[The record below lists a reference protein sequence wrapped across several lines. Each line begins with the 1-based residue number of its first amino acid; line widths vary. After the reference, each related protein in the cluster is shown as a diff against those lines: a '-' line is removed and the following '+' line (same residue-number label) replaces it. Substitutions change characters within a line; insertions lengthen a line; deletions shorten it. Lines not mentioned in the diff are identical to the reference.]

1 MRRNFFFIF
10 ATLLATGCGQE
21 SGNDIA
27 KWGGLVINEIAA
39 HDQTTD
45 AHSWVEL
52 LNTGAESV
60 DLSGT
65 GLYLSD
71 QYFDQKCIYVAP
83 EGTTLGAGE
92 RLVLSTEDE
101 TLLTGMASDSDFTL
115 KLSVGA
121 SGKAIDLFSRSA
133 AFGSQQESPVQAARG
148 SYQRI
153 PDGGA
158 QWRNLTY
165 SSKGAENVV
174 FSLDGTVRA
183 GVWVWSSHIPSLMA
197 DDCAEL
203 KSLKAKG
210 YDHVILNYAA
220 FNQSSK
226 KSTTAFLEAAESEGL
241 AVHAWIQC
249 FYNGSWINPIDD
261 ENNRYKD
268 EVFERIVSNAKSCI
282 EDYGV
287 KGIHLD
293 YIRFGGTAP
302 KHNPS
307 AEVNAVGAVT
317 RCCRELRE
325 LCDSYDEGLVTSAAL
340 MPDET
345 RDGYWYGQNVDKMG
359 EYIHVLM
366 PMIYRYSYG
375 YSDAACQKVAERI
388 AGNTGGAEC
397 WAGTTTYTGNDSG
410 VSPMD
415 AEGILKDCNVYK
427 GTNVKGIVLFRYG
440 LGEFPDIK
448 EYFNQ

>member
-1 MRRNFFFIF
+1 MRANVLLLIP
-10 ATLLATGCGQE
+10 ALLLAGCNHDSKDG
-21 SGNDIA
+21 SA
-27 KWGGLVINEIAA
+27 KWSGVVINEIAA
-39 HDQTTD
+39 HDETPD
-45 AHSWVEL
+45 AQSWVEL
-52 LNTGAESV
+52 LNTGTESV
-60 DLSGT
+60 DLSGI
-65 GLYLSD
+65 GLFLSD
-71 QYFDQKCIYVAP
+71 QYFDRKCIYAAP
-83 EGTTLGAGE
+83 EGTSLGAGE
-92 RLVLSTEDE
+92 RMVLSTEDE

-115 KLSVGA
+115 KLAADA
-121 SGKAIDLFSRSA
+121 SGKAVDEFVRNSV
-133 AFGSQQESPVQAARG
+133 FGTSEAPVQTARG

-165 SSKGAENVV
+165 SSKGMENAV
-174 FSLDGTVRA
+174 FSLDRTLRA
-183 GVWVWSSHIPSLMA
+183 GVWTWSSHIPSLMA
-197 DDCAEL
+197 DDCASM

-210 YDHVILNYAA
+210 YDHIILNYAA
-220 FNQSSK
+220 FSPSARK
-226 KSTTAFLEAAESEGL
+226 TTIEFIEAAERIGL
-241 AVHAWIQC
+241 TVHAWIQC
-249 FYNGSWINPIDD
+249 FYSGGWVNPIDD

-268 EVFERIVSNAKSCI
+268 EVFDRIAANAKSYI

-345 RDGYWYGQNVDKMG
+345 RDGYYYGQNLDQMG
-359 EYIHVLM
+359 KYIHILM

-375 YSDAACQKVAERI
+375 YDDATCQKVADRF
-388 AGNTGGAEC
+388 AGNASGAEC
-397 WAGTTTYTGNDSG
+397 WAGTTTYRGNDSG
-410 VSPMD
+410 VVPMD

-427 GTNVKGIVLFRYG
+427 DTGAKGIVLFRYG
-440 LGEFPDIK
+440 LGEFPDVNN
-448 EYFNQ
+448 YFNR

>member
-1 MRRNFFFIF
+1 MRRNLSYLLPVL
-10 ATLLATGCGQE
+10 LLAACGQD
-21 SGNDIA
+21 SKNDIA
-27 KWGGLVINEIAA
+27 KWEGLVINEIAA
-39 HDQTTD
+39 HDEITD
-45 AHSWVEL
+45 ANSWVEL
-52 LNTGAESV
+52 LNSGSGSV
-60 DLSGT
+60 DLSGV

-71 QYFDQKCIYVAP
+71 QYFSRKCIYTAP
-83 EGTTLGAGE
+83 EGTSLAAGE

-101 TLLTGMASDSDFTL
+101 TLLTGMSSDADFTL
-115 KLSVGA
+115 KLAA
-121 SGKAIDLFSRSA
+121 SATGKAIDEFTRDAEFTKAHALT
-133 AFGSQQESPVQAARG
+133 ARG

-158 QWRNLTY
+158 QWRALTY
-165 SSKGAENVV
+165 SSKAAENAI
-174 FSLDGTVRA
+174 FSLEGTVRA
-183 GVWVWSSHIPSLMA
+183 GVWTWSSHIPSLMA

-210 YDHVILNYAA
+210 YDHIILNYAA

-226 KSTTAFLEAAESEGL
+226 KTTIKFLEAAEREGI

-249 FYNGSWINPIDD
+249 FYNGGWINPIDD
-261 ENNRYKD
+261 ENNRYKE
-268 EVFERIVSNAKSCI
+268 EVFERIVSNAQSYI
-282 EDYGV
+282 EEYGV
-287 KGIHLD
+287 KGLHLD

-345 RDGYWYGQNVDKMG
+345 PNGYYYGQNIDQMTR
-359 EYIHVLM
+359 YIHIMM

-375 YSDAACQKVAERI
+375 YSDEACRNVANRF
-388 AGNTGGAEC
+388 ADNAHGAEC
-397 WAGTTTYTGNDSG
+397 WAGTTTYKGTDDGLT
-410 VSPMD
+410 PMD
-415 AEGILKDCNVYK
+415 AAGILKDCNVYK
-427 GTNVKGIVLFRYG
+427 DSKAAGIVLFRYG

>member
-1 MRRNFFFIF
+1 MRRNLFFLLPVLLF
-10 ATLLATGCGQE
+10 AGCHQDTK
-21 SGNDIA
+21 NDIA

-52 LNTGAESV
+52 LNAGTESV
-60 DLSGT
+60 DLSGI

-71 QYFDQKCIYVAP
+71 QYFDQKCIYAVP
-83 EGTTLGAGE
+83 EGTSLAAGE
-92 RLVLSTEDE
+92 RLVISTEDE
-101 TLLTGMASDSDFTL
+101 SLLTGIASDSDFTL
-115 KLSVGA
+115 KLSAGA
-121 SGKAIDLFSRSA
+121 SGKAIDLFERST
-133 AFGSQQESPVQAARG
+133 AFGAGVEPPVQAARG

-165 SSKGAENVV
+165 SSKGEENAI
-174 FSLDGTVRA
+174 FSLDRTVRA
-183 GVWVWSSHIPSLMA
+183 GVWTWNSHISGLME
-197 DDCAEL
+197 DDCAAL

-210 YDHVILNYAA
+210 YDHIILNYAA
-220 FNQSSK
+220 FKPAVK
-226 KSTTAFLEAAESEGL
+226 KNTLKFLEAAEREGL
-241 AVHAWIQC
+241 TVHAWIQC
-249 FYNGSWINPIDD
+249 FYDGGWVNPIDD

-268 EVFERIVSNAKSCI
+268 EVFEKIVANAKSYI
-282 EDYGV
+282 EEYGV

-325 LCDSYDEGLVTSAAL
+325 LCDSYSEGLVTSAAL

-345 RDGYWYGQNVDKMG
+345 RDGYWYGQNVDMMG
-359 EYIHVLM
+359 EYIHILM

-375 YSDAACQKVAERI
+375 YSDAACQKVAERF
-388 AGNTGGAEC
+388 ASNTGGAEC
-397 WAGTTTYTGNDSG
+397 WAGTTSYKGDDNG
-410 VSPMD
+410 VTPMD

-427 GTNVKGIVLFRYG
+427 GTNVKGIVLFRCG

-448 EYFNQ
+448 EFFK